1 VVVVYQLTFFLALA
15 LLAISITVFVFAVS
29 LLGRAMEAAAKV
41 ERSKIAERKENNVKA
56 MADIR
61 KEIEEAEAKEEIPG
75 GLRRRL
81 EKLEKKNKDFDSE
94 LSRIRKAPKL
104 LTVKGGVIHP
114 CTFLVIAL
122 VLSGTASYLSG
133 VQNLSWVIPLS
144 IWIPALAAI
153 GYSIYRTCE
162 SLKVIENVAVTS
174 EEAWIAKTVEA
185 FKIAQKELEE
195 EKKPKLQLTWR
206 QPKAPVHIKADSTL
220 KLVFSVGLEGGNV
233 ADNVFVAFSLPPG
246 FDFPGSQTV
255 IQADDVPRIP
265 KFISARVNY
274 RVPITPG
281 PYIINEVIIKS
292 TPVPGTYT
300 AYYCVGCR
308 GSTGDLEK
316 FEIVVE

>member
-1 VVVVYQLTFFLALA
+1 MVVVYQLTFFLALA

-29 LLGRAMEAAAKV
+29 LLGRAMEAAARV

-122 VLSGTASYLSG
+122 VLSGAASYLSG

-195 EKKPKLQLTWR
+195 EKKPKLGLLWKQLR
-206 QPKAPVHIKADSTL
+206 PPFRIKPDSAL
-220 KLVFSVGLEGGNV
+220 KLVFGVHLETGNV
-233 ADNVFVAFSLPPG
+233 ADNVFVVFYLPPG

-255 IQADDVPRIP
+255 IQDDDIPRIS
-265 KFISARVNY
+265 KFITARVDY
-274 RVPITPG
+274 TG
-281 PYIINEVIIKS
+281 PLTIGSYVANQVSIKAP
-292 TPVPGTYT
+292 PVAGKCT
-300 AYYCVGCR
+300 AYYRVSCR
-308 GSTGDLEK
+308 GVYGELGE

>member
-1 VVVVYQLTFFLALA
+1 MVVVYQLTFFLALV

-29 LLGRAMEAAAKV
+29 LLGRAMEVAARV
-41 ERSKIAERKENNVKA
+41 ERDKIAERKENNAKE
-56 MADIR
+56 MAAIR
-61 KEIEEAEAKEEIPG
+61 KEIEEAEAKGEIPK
-75 GLRRRL
+75 GLRRKL
-81 EKLEKKNKDFDSE
+81 EKLEEKDKDFDSE
-94 LSRIRKAPKL
+94 LNRIRKAPKL

-195 EKKPKLQLTWR
+195 EKKPELGLMWKDLET
-206 QPKAPVHIKADSTL
+206 PFHIKADSTL
-220 KLVFSVGLEGGNV
+220 KLVFGVHLETGKV
-233 ADNVFVAFSLPPG
+233 ADTVMAVFYLPPG
-246 FDFPGSQTV
+246 IDFPGLKALIQPDDIPV
-255 IQADDVPRIP
+255 IS
-265 KFISARVNY
+265 KFITARVDY
-274 RVPITPG
+274 TAPITIG
-281 PYIINEVIIKS
+281 AYTANEVIIKVP
-292 TPVPGTYT
+292 PVTGKYT
-300 AYYCVGCR
+300 AYYRVSCR
-308 GSTGDLEK
+308 GGRGELKE
-316 FEIVVE
+316 FEIIVE